1 MRLGV
6 AATPEVA
13 LPTLNWIKI
22 SDHTLV
28 RVISQPDKPSG
39 RGQEMNSSPVSQW
52 AKLNSIELVNPTTVG
67 DIDNAL
73 LDLDLLITIGYG
85 RILPGATL
93 SIPKFGCINLHFSLL
108 PKYRGAAPV
117 QRAIQ
122 AGETESGVTV
132 FALDPGMDTGPIY
145 SSITVP
151 IPPTMRS
158 YELLEQLS
166 VVGVEAVKDALIAIE
181 SGVAPVAQT
190 GEASMAA
197 KINREEAKLDW
208 NSTAHALINK
218 IRAFYPQPQAWTIFR
233 GQPLKISLA
242 KISESDLILQPG
254 ELRVV
259 GNECCIGTNDA
270 VLVLQRLTPAGKKEI
285 SALDWSRGA
294 RFESSERCG

>member
-13 LPTLNWIKI
+13 LPTLNWIKT
-22 SDHTLV
+22 SGHTLV
-28 RVISQPDKPSG
+28 RIISQPDKPSG
-39 RGQEMNSSPVSQW
+39 RGQEMNSLPVNQW

-67 DIDNAL
+67 DINSAL

-85 RILPGATL
+85 RILPRATL
-93 SIPKFGCINLHFSLL
+93 SVPKFGCINLHFSLL

-259 GNECCIGTNDA
+259 GNECFIGTNDA

>member
-13 LPTLNWIKI
+13 LPTLNWIKT
-22 SDHTLV
+22 SGHTLV
-28 RVISQPDKPSG
+28 RVISQPDKPTG

-52 AKLNSIELVNPTTVG
+52 AKLNSTELVNPTTVG
-67 DIDNAL
+67 DIDKAL

-181 SGVAPVAQT
+181 SGVAPVPQT

>member
-1 MRLGV
+1 
-6 AATPEVA
+6 
-13 LPTLNWIKI
+13 
-22 SDHTLV
+22 
-28 RVISQPDKPSG
+28 
-39 RGQEMNSSPVSQW
+39 MNSLPVNQW

-67 DIDNAL
+67 DINSAL
-73 LDLDLLITIGYG
+73 LDLDVLITIGYG
-85 RILPGATL
+85 RILPRATL

-259 GNECCIGTNDA
+259 GNECFIGTNDA

>member
-13 LPTLNWIKI
+13 LPTLNWIQ
-22 SDHTLV
+22 SSGHTLV

-39 RGQEMNSSPVSQW
+39 RGQEMNSSAVSQW
-52 AKLNSIELVNPTTVG
+52 AKLNSIDLVNPTTV
-67 DIDNAL
+67 DEIDNAL

-85 RILPGATL
+85 RILPATTL

-122 AGETESGVTV
+122 AGESESGVSV
-132 FALDPGMDTGPIY
+132 FALNPGMDTGPIY

-151 IPPTMRS
+151 IEPTMRS
-158 YELLEQLS
+158 YELLEKLS
-166 VVGVEAVKDALIAIE
+166 VVGVEAVKVALVAIE
-181 SGVAPVAQT
+181 NGIVPIAQT
-190 GEASMAA
+190 GQASMAA
-197 KINREEAKLDW
+197 KITREEAKVDW
-208 NSTAHALINK
+208 NSSALAILNK
-218 IRAFYPQPQAWTIFR
+218 IRAFYPQPQAWTNFR

-242 KISESDLILQPG
+242 MILESDLKLKPG
-254 ELRVV
+254 ELRVI
-259 GNECCIGTNDA
+259 GSQCCIGTSDA
-270 VLVLQRLTPAGKKEI
+270 TLVLERLTPAGKKEM

>member
-13 LPTLNWIKI
+13 LPTLNWIKT
-22 SDHTLV
+22 SGHTLV

-39 RGQEMNSSPVSQW
+39 RGQEMNSLPVNQW

-259 GNECCIGTNDA
+259 GNECFIGTNDA